1 MLSRRSER
9 TSHYGSTKMTDE
21 DDAALLKRY
30 AVEKDERAFGEIFER
45 YFSLVHR
52 TAFAKTG
59 DSELANDVASAV
71 FALLAERAG
80 SIGTRVVLVGWL
92 FKTATFI
99 ASNAVRIEQRRKK
112 HEARAAQMTEA
123 SHLDDFSSNIETLSL
138 IDNALMNLGDKDRNA
153 VLLRYALGCTV
164 TETADV
170 LKITEGAAQQRA
182 LRALERLRKYCAA
195 HGGAFTIAALAALL
209 AIEGGGADAAVVPQF
224 SISNSRSQQIYQ
236 GAVKQMAITKL
247 KIAAGILGAAAIIG
261 ISGFAVIKA
270 QGKAPQ
276 AHPAVALPDP
286 PVTASTLHIAIPRGS
301 AHLTYSVEHKGDS
314 SWKITEEYWTQNSVC
329 MCFKDTAYYRFTNGL
344 YWGLENDGNKVSGPS
359 ISLSPTDKNAK
370 GYFYTRQMME
380 DTPFL
385 GFWEPAKECEP
396 SSPVI
401 KKTAN
406 GWRMEGKAPN
416 GMVMDSTT
424 NKPFLMDV
432 ALTFDRLGRL
442 TRFERRF
449 AKEGAYD
456 ETYSYSDFAKIN
468 GVWLPKSISFRD
480 SRLKYSDTYRVIK
493 IDTSMIDDKYF
504 SVDSWQRQAGITDY
518 RKMLSDSQPFGF
530 LFLVEGRKSIFQE
543 EQEQLDMRAKFGQP
557 LPLPQ

>member
-1 MLSRRSER
+1 
-9 TSHYGSTKMTDE
+9 
-21 DDAALLKRY
+21 
-30 AVEKDERAFGEIFER
+30 
-45 YFSLVHR
+45 
-52 TAFAKTG
+52 
-59 DSELANDVASAV
+59 
-71 FALLAERAG
+71 
-80 SIGTRVVLVGWL
+80 
-92 FKTATFI
+92 
-99 ASNAVRIEQRRKK
+99 
-112 HEARAAQMTEA
+112 MTEA

-164 TETADV
+164 TETADA
-170 LKITEGAAQQRA
+170 LKISEGAAQQRA

-209 AIEGGGADAAVVPQF
+209 AVEGSGVDAAVVPKF
-224 SISNSRSQQIYQ
+224 SVFNSRSQYIYQ

-247 KIAAGILGAAAIIG
+247 KIAAGILGALAIIG
-261 ISGFAVIKA
+261 TSGFAVIKA
-270 QGKAPQ
+270 HGNAPRT
-276 AHPAVALPDP
+276 HLAVVLPDP
-286 PVTASTLHIAIPRGS
+286 PVTASSLHIAIPRGS

-314 SWKITEEYWTQNSVC
+314 SWKTTEEYWTQDSIC
-329 MCFKDTAYYRFTNGL
+329 MCFKGPGGESDNSRDDVCSRFTNGL
-344 YWGLENDGNKVSGPS
+344 YWGLENDGDKVSGPD
-359 ISLSPTDKNAK
+359 ISLSPTDQNAK

-380 DTPFL
+380 NTPFL
-385 GFWEPAKECEP
+385 GFWEPAKACEP
-396 SSPVI
+396 SSPII

-406 GWRMEGKAPN
+406 GWRMEGKSPN
-416 GMVMDSTT
+416 GIVLDSTT

-468 GVWLPKSISFRD
+468 GVWLPKSISFKD
-480 SRLKYSDTYRVIK
+480 SSRLKYSDTYRVIK
-493 IDTSMIDDKYF
+493 IDVSRIDDKYF
-504 SVDSWQRQAGITDY
+504 SVDSWRAQAGITDY

-530 LFLVEGRKSIFQE
+530 LYMGMGRKSIFQA
-543 EQEQLDMRAKFGQP
+543 EQEQLDIRAKFGQP